1 MAGAGQLRELITI
14 RRQSNVKNATT
25 GGLTRTWTTVARVR
39 AQVRAI
45 NGQEAMIGNTLQGIS
60 SFEVVIRFREDLR
73 AADQIEWK
81 GRELNIIAPPEDRFG
96 NRQWTT
102 MIASTLAPQG
112 A

>member
-1 MAGAGQLRELITI
+1 
-14 RRQSNVKNATT
+14 
-25 GGLTRTWTTVARVR
+25 
-39 AQVRAI
+39 
-45 NGQEAMIGNTLQGIS
+45 MIGNTLQGIS

-102 MIASTLAPQG
+102 MIASTSSSAGGLMARGFRGNFKSLLKRLPDAVAEQSFVNS
-112 A
+112 